1 MLNVNLKGILQ
12 LFPCRKICEFCV
24 MLIFN
29 LSSTKVSLLGKLKC
43 LRLAVSFILV
53 LLVYIQDF
61 TLVLIGKNTSTYVYL
76 LDICFH

>member
-29 LSSTKVSLLGKLKC
+29 LSSTKVSLLGKLKW
-43 LRLAVSFILV
+43 LAVSFILV
-53 LLVYIQDF
+53 LLAYIQDF